1 MATSA
6 RAAQEHRDGHSTS
19 RRQLQLAQQ
28 PIADEGG
35 FASLS
40 VLDHFFQLDQWLDEA
55 EPMLEGYTTLGYL
68 AAITER
74 VQLAAVGIESV
85 SIMPVGPN
93 PVALSEQLAS
103 NVVPRLSEL

>member
-1 MATSA
+1 
-6 RAAQEHRDGHSTS
+6 
-19 RRQLQLAQQ
+19 
-28 PIADEGG
+28 
-35 FASLS
+35 
-40 VLDHFFQLDQWLDEA
+40 
-55 EPMLEGYTTLGYL
+55 MLEGYTTLGYL